1 LRAGQFVSR
10 VFAVLLRKN
19 NPQSHHLQTAPVLSV
34 RVKLQTGIYMSDT
47 ELLLLIESKK
57 KSGGIAAILN
67 LFLPGAGYM
76 YCGRW
81 ILGIFVLFAVVAIA
95 IATGGIFAIGIIIIL
110 VIDGF
115 LCANRYN
122 KVLIKNT
129 IQERANLQRNTVSAE
144 RLNEI
149 EKMVSEKKC
158 PECAESVKNEAL
170 KCRFCGYSFSQQNKI
185 V

>member
-1 LRAGQFVSR
+1 
-10 VFAVLLRKN
+10 
-19 NPQSHHLQTAPVLSV
+19 
-34 RVKLQTGIYMSDT
+34 MSDA

-57 KSGGIAAILN
+57 KSGVIAALLN
-67 LFLPGAGYM
+67 LVIPGAGYM

-81 ILGIFVLFAVVAIA
+81 LLGIFAFFFVIGIA
-95 IATGGIFAIGIIIIL
+95 IITAGIFAFGLVIIL

-122 KVLIKNT
+122 KTLITKT
-129 IQERANLQRNTVSAE
+129 IKERAELKRQTVSAE
-144 RLNEI
+144 RLNQI

-170 KCRFCGYSFSQQNKI
+170 KCRFCGYSFS
-185 V
+185 